1 MKKVLIAIDYNP
13 VSEKVAEE
21 GHKLAKQLGAE
32 VCLMHVVADVAYYSN
47 QYPEFLGYPG
57 YAGVAEDLNMGSE
70 MKKMTEDFL
79 QTAAKHLEDP
89 SVTTHMAEGD
99 TAKAILNYA
108 AEWNADLIIMGTH
121 SHSKL
126 EKLLIGTVASKVLEK
141 TKIPVHLIPV
151 KE

>member
-21 GHKLAKQLGAE
+21 GHKLAKQLGAK
-32 VCLMHVVADVAYYSN
+32 VCLMHVIADVTYYSN
-47 QYPEFLGYPG
+47 QYPTFMGYQG
-57 YAGVAEDLNMGSE
+57 YTGMAENLNMASE
-70 MKKMTEDFL
+70 MQNMAEDFL
-79 QTAAKHLEDP
+79 KTAAKHLQDP

-99 TAKAILNYA
+99 TGKAILNYA
-108 AEWNADLIIMGTH
+108 DEWNADLIVMGTH